1 MDKRE
6 FTYEEQRLIKELYE
20 QGETQEHI
28 RSILCCKSSTLV
40 NFLRANGMDKRKK
53 NTLKN
58 PDFLKNSRKYN
69 VNEKYFENIDTQEKA
84 YWLGFLYADGCV
96 SERYDKKGNRKG
108 AFMELSLK
116 KDDEEHLRS
125 FLYDIGANYPIKN
138 RTVLCRGK
146 EFGAVRTIISNT
158 EFCKHLIAHG
168 CVPNK
173 TFVLQP
179 PDIDDALVPHFIRG
193 YFDGDGSLSFNN
205 DTKSRALSLLGTK
218 ALLEFIKEK
227 SGISKNIHVH
237 KVKDENVYCIS
248 INGKESMKT
257 FCQFIYADKAVF
269 LERKW
274 EKALMLMKYL
284 GCDTCRSETAA
295 MADLLD

>member
-1 MDKRE
+1 MKKRE
-6 FTYEEQRLIKELYE
+6 FTYEEQQLIKELYE

-28 RSILCCKSSTLV
+28 RDILHCKHSTLV
-40 NFLRANGMDKRKK
+40 NFLRDNGMDKRKK

-58 PDFLKNSRKYN
+58 SDFLKKSQKYS
-69 VNEKYFENIDTQEKA
+69 VNEKYFESIDTQEKA

-96 SERYDKKGNRKG
+96 LERHDNNGNHKGTV
-108 AFMELSLK
+108 MELALK

-138 RTVLCRGK
+138 RTVLCRNK
-146 EFGAVRTIISNT
+146 KFDAVRTIISNT

-205 DTKSRALSLLGTK
+205 ETKSRALNLLGTK
-218 ALLEFIKEK
+218 ELLEFIKEK

-257 FCQFIYADKAVF
+257 FCQFIYADKTVF

-274 EKALMLMKYL
+274 KKALMLMKHL
-284 GCDTCRSETAA
+284 NCDTCRSETAA

>member
-1 MDKRE
+1 MQKRE
-6 FTYEEQRLIKELYE
+6 FTCEEQQFIKELYN
-20 QGETQEHI
+20 QGETQEYI
-28 RSILCCKSSTLV
+28 RSILHCKSSTLV
-40 NFLRANGMDKRKK
+40 NFLRDNGMDKRKK

-58 PDFLKNSRKYN
+58 PDFLKNSRKYS
-69 VNEKYFENIDTQEKA
+69 VNEKYFEHIDTQEKA

-96 SERYDKKGNRKG
+96 LERHDKNGNRKG
-108 AFMELSLK
+108 TVMELTLK

-138 RTVLCRGK
+138 RTVLCRNK
-146 EFGAVRTIISNT
+146 EFGAVRTVISNV

-179 PDIDDALVPHFIRG
+179 PNIDDSLVPHFVRG
-193 YFDGDGSLSFNN
+193 YFDGDGSVSFNYE
-205 DTKSRALSLLGTK
+205 TKKGCLSLLGTPM
-218 ALLEFIKEK
+218 LLEFIKEK
-227 SGISKNIHVH
+227 SGISKNIHAH
-237 KVKDENVYCIS
+237 KVKDDNVYCIS
-248 INGKESMKT
+248 INGKEAMKT
-257 FCQFIYADKAVF
+257 FCQFIYADKTVF

-274 EKALMLMKYL
+274 HKSLMIMKHL
-284 GCDTCRSETAA
+284 DCDTCRSETAA

>member
-1 MDKRE
+1 MQKRE
-6 FTYEEQRLIKELYE
+6 FTYEEQQLIKELYN

-28 RSILCCKSSTLV
+28 RNILRCKHATLV
-40 NFLRANGMDKRKK
+40 NFLRGNGMDRRKK
-53 NTLKN
+53 NTLRN
-58 PDFLKNSRKYN
+58 PDFLKNSRKYS

-96 SERYDKKGNRKG
+96 LERYDNNGNRKG
-108 AFMELSLK
+108 AVMELALK

-138 RTVLCRGK
+138 KTVLLGNK
-146 EFGAVRTIISNT
+146 EFSAVRTSISNT
-158 EFCKHLIAHG
+158 EFCKHLISQG

-179 PDIDDALVPHFIRG
+179 PNIDDSLVPHFIRG
-193 YFDGDGSLSFNN
+193 YFDGDGSVSFN
-205 DTKSRALSLLGTK
+205 DETKSRALSILGTPM
-218 ALLEFIKEK
+218 LLEFIKEK

-248 INGKESMKT
+248 INGKEAMKT
-257 FCQFIYADKAVF
+257 FFQFIYKDKTVF

-274 EKALMLMKYL
+274 NKSLALMKYL
-284 GCDTCRSETAA
+284 GCDTCRSATAA